1 MGSKKHKK
9 HKSERRERYDD
20 PSRSPARP
28 PSLKLILKVG
38 SNSTPEYGNDSPA
51 YGLQNDPTAG
61 YLHELH
67 ERHKKSKKKKKKKDR
82 EKKHKHHHKEK
93 RRHRDDS
100 SFDDMSIGEDSQLQ
114 ESMMR
119 FGPVP
124 KSLTHLRS
132 PESISSQ
139 EHNSSGSI
147 QSPQQ
152 FHHGQKHDKP
162 SSSSDGTGR
171 EPRQCVLKLKQSR
184 SPLAK
189 ILDHLLR
196 SLEKRDPHQFFAW
209 PVTNDIAPG
218 YSAIIS
224 KPMDFSTMRQKI
236 DDNIYTSIQ
245 EFGDDFRLMCENA
258 IKYNHVETVYH
269 KAAKR
274 LLHVGARM
282 LQPENLMRSLRSFMV
297 YLRELTPKELGFELP
312 NSENHDNDHHDG
324 GDSADEETSTGAEE
338 NTHLNADDDVKRKPM
353 RSLNHPK
360 SRFEPFVDDL
370 SPDEVLAQVQKA
382 ARSAKQRAF
391 TRQRAHK
398 MGFFRQHKDGTSSL
412 KILLDSDGKVSGQ
425 ERLISLGAFT
435 GRLKQ
440 GTGQIQGIREDR
452 RNLAKAVKP
461 LNYGAFSSFAPIFD
475 SRFASLS
482 KEESQLVFSTY
493 GDDTGAQYAE
503 SILEFTKDSTYASSL
518 ANGLLDVLT
527 GGEHRQ
533 TLSRLT
539 ESAMQREEKAEVEK
553 SFPDP
558 DPQEKMD
565 ELTSVKVDYGALR
578 SLSDLGIDVKFLDQL
593 EALPEA
599 VETQK
604 KIQSQL
610 VMTSSLLEKLHQVQ
624 YERLSQPLPMHLS
637 HVQQP
642 GSDEMELATQITS
655 NITDMAKSLPPEAI
669 TSPHALRKAMGVSTA
684 GLDPYQMPRVN
695 LVGNVQG
702 VSRIECNI
710 SGEADMDI
718 TPVPM
723 EIEPDS
729 LVHHHNHNHTN
740 VDNTTPV
747 DLETELRE
755 FLEGGSSSEVE
766 HDTSS
771 IEQMLL
777 N

>member
-9 HKSERRERYDD
+9 HKSERRERYED
-20 PSRSPARP
+20 PNLSPGRP

-51 YGLQNDPTAG
+51 YGVQNDQ
-61 YLHELH
+61 YLQELH

-100 SFDDMSIGEDSQLQ
+100 SFDDMSIGEDSQMQ
-114 ESMMR
+114 DSMMR
-119 FGPVP
+119 YGGVS
-124 KSLTHLRS
+124 KGLAHLRS

-139 EHNSSGSI
+139 EHNSSGSM
-147 QSPQQ
+147 QSP
-152 FHHGQKHDKP
+152 HGPKLHQEKP
-162 SSSSDGTGR
+162 ATVSDGTGR

-218 YSAIIS
+218 YSAIIT

-236 DDNIYTSIQ
+236 DENAYTTIQ

-297 YLRELTPKELGFELP
+297 YMRELTPKELGFELP
-312 NSENHDNDHHDG
+312 NSENHDTEQCG

-338 NTHLNADDDVKRKPM
+338 NVNVNNEEDVKRKPM
-353 RSLNHPK
+353 RQINNPK
-360 SRFEPFVDDL
+360 SRFEPFMDDM
-370 SPDEVLAQVQKA
+370 SAEEVLAQVQKA
-382 ARSAKQRAF
+382 ARSAKSRVF

-398 MGFFRQHKDGTSSL
+398 MGFLRQHKDGTTSM
-412 KILLDSDGKVSGQ
+412 KILLDSEGNCTGQ

-461 LNYGAFSSFAPIFD
+461 LNYGAFSSFAPVFD
-475 SRFASLS
+475 SRFANLS
-482 KEESQLVFSTY
+482 KEESQLVLSTY
-493 GDDTGAQYAE
+493 GDDTGTQYAE
-503 SILEFTKDSTYASSL
+503 SILEFTKSSSYASSL

-527 GGEHRQ
+527 GGEHRK
-533 TLSRLT
+533 TLAKIT
-539 ESAMQREEKAEVEK
+539 ESHRQRSEKEEVEK

-558 DPQEKMD
+558 DPPTKTA
-565 ELTSVKVDYGALR
+565 ELAAVKVDFDALR
-578 SLSDLGIDVKFLDQL
+578 SLTDLGIDVKFVDQL
-593 EALPEA
+593 ER
-599 VETQK
+599 
-604 KIQSQL
+604 
-610 VMTSSLLEKLHQVQ
+610 MTSDVDNQKRFQTQLNLTSNLLEKLHQVQ
-624 YERLSQPLPMHLS
+624 FERLSQPPPMHLS
-637 HVQQP
+637 QVQQP
-642 GSDEMELATQITS
+642 GSDEMQLATQITS
-655 NITDMAKSLPPEAI
+655 NIAEMAKNLPPEAI
-669 TSPHALRKAMGVSTA
+669 TTPHALRKAMGVSTA
-684 GLDPYQMPRVN
+684 GLEPYQMQRVS

-702 VSRIECNI
+702 VPRLACDI
-710 SGEADMDI
+710 SPDMDI

-729 LVHHHNHNHTN
+729 LVHHQNHNHAN

>member
-9 HKSERRERYDD
+9 HKSERRERYED
-20 PSRSPARP
+20 PNLSPGRP

-51 YGLQNDPTAG
+51 YGVQNDQ
-61 YLHELH
+61 YLQELH

-100 SFDDMSIGEDSQLQ
+100 SFDDMSIGEDSRGYGGVSKNLA
-114 ESMMR
+114 
-119 FGPVP
+119 
-124 KSLTHLRS
+124 HLRS

-139 EHNSSGSI
+139 DHNSSGSI
-147 QSPQQ
+147 QSP
-152 FHHGQKHDKP
+152 HGQKLHEKP
-162 SSSSDGTGR
+162 QESGR

-236 DDNIYTSIQ
+236 DENAYSTIQ

-297 YLRELTPKELGFELP
+297 YMRELTPKELGFELP
-312 NSENHDNDHHDG
+312 NSENHDTEQCG

-338 NTHLNADDDVKRKPM
+338 NANLHNEEDVKRKPM
-353 RSLNHPK
+353 RPLNPK
-360 SRFEPFVDDL
+360 SRFEPFMDDL

-382 ARSAKQRAF
+382 ARSAKSRVF

-398 MGFFRQHKDGTSSL
+398 MGFLRQHKDGTTSL
-412 KILLDSDGKVSGQ
+412 KVILDSDGKCSGQ

-475 SRFASLS
+475 SRFANLS
-482 KEESQLVFSTY
+482 KEESQLVLSTY
-493 GDDTGAQYAE
+493 GDETGAQYAE
-503 SILEFTKDSTYASSL
+503 SILEFTKNSSYASSL

-527 GGEHRQ
+527 GGEHRK
-533 TLSRLT
+533 TFAKIT
-539 ESAMQREEKAEVEK
+539 ESQRQRSEKEEVEK

-558 DPQEKMD
+558 DPPIKTV
-565 ELTSVKVDYGALR
+565 ELSSVKVDFDGLR
-578 SLSDLGIDVKFLDQL
+578 SLNDLGIDVKFLDQM
-593 EALPEA
+593 EKMNKD
-599 VETQK
+599 VDNQK
-604 KIQSQL
+604 KFQSQL
-610 VMTSSLLEKLHQVQ
+610 SMTSTLLEKLHQVQ
-624 YERLSQPLPMHLS
+624 FERLSQPPPMHLS

-642 GSDEMELATQITS
+642 GSDEMQLATQITS
-655 NITDMAKSLPPEAI
+655 NITEMAKSLPPEAI
-669 TSPHALRKAMGVSTA
+669 TTPHALRKAMGVSTA
-684 GLDPYQMPRVN
+684 GLEPYQMQRVS

-702 VSRIECNI
+702 VPRLGCNI
-710 SGEADMDI
+710 SPDMDI

>member
-9 HKSERRERYDD
+9 HKSERRDRYED
-20 PSRSPARP
+20 PNLSPGRP

-51 YGLQNDPTAG
+51 YGVQNEQ

-100 SFDDMSIGEDSQLQ
+100 SFDESIGEDSQMQ
-114 ESMMR
+114 DMMR
-119 FGPVP
+119 YGGST
-124 KSLTHLRS
+124 KGLAQLRS

-139 EHNSSGSI
+139 DHNSPGSI

-152 FHHGQKHDKP
+152 FHQKADKQAQ
-162 SSSSDGTGR
+162 DGSGR

-218 YSAIIS
+218 YSAIIT

-236 DDNIYTSIQ
+236 DENAYATIQ

-297 YLRELTPKELGFELP
+297 YMRELTPKELGFELP
-312 NSENHDNDHHDG
+312 NSENHDADA

-338 NTHLNADDDVKRKPM
+338 GLKDDEDTKRKPM
-353 RSLNHPK
+353 RSRNHPK
-360 SRFEPFVDDL
+360 SRFEPFVDDM
-370 SPDEVLAQVQKA
+370 SPEEVLAQVQKA
-382 ARSAKQRAF
+382 ARTAKSRVF

-398 MGFFRQHKDGTSSL
+398 MGFLRQHKDGTTSM
-412 KILLDSDGKVSGQ
+412 KILLDSDGKCSGQ

-440 GTGQIQGIREDR
+440 GTGQLQGMREDR
-452 RNLAKAVKP
+452 RNLAKTVKP

-475 SRFASLS
+475 SRFANLS
-482 KEESQLVFSTY
+482 KEETQLILSTY
-493 GDDTGAQYAE
+493 GDDSSAQYAE
-503 SILEFTKDSTYASSL
+503 SILEFTKNSSYASSL

-527 GGEHRQ
+527 GGEHRK
-533 TLSRLT
+533 TMAKLM
-539 ESAMQREEKAEVEK
+539 ESQRQRAEKEEVEK

-558 DPQEKMD
+558 DPPERQAD
-565 ELTSVKVDYGALR
+565 LASVDIDFKKLQT
-578 SLSDLGIDVKFLDQL
+578 LSELGIDVSFLEHMEKLAKDSDYAKKF
-593 EALPEA
+593 
-599 VETQK
+599 
-604 KIQSQL
+604 QSQL
-610 VMTSSLLEKLHQVQ
+610 NVTSTLLEKLHQVQ
-624 YERLSQPLPMHLS
+624 YERLSQPLPVHLS
-637 HVQQP
+637 HVQPP
-642 GSDEMELATQITS
+642 GNDEVQLATQITS
-655 NITDMAKSLPPEAI
+655 NITEMAKNLPPEAI

-684 GLDPYQMPRVN
+684 GLEPFQMQRVA

-702 VSRIECNI
+702 IPRISCNI
-710 SGEADMDI
+710 SPDMDI

-729 LVHHHNHNHTN
+729 LVQHHNHNHSN